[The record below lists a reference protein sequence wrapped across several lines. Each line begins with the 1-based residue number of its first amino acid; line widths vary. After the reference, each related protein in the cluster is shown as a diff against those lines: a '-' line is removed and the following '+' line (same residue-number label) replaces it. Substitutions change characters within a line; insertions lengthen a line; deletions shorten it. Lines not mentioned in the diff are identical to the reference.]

1 MHPQDKILFFLSLL
15 NINNEIWLPIGQLFI
30 NLQINN
36 MKRINKNYAALSG
49 LSFALLL
56 MGSYGCQKTIDQ
68 PATGVE
74 EFAGVA
80 KPPQLTKGY
89 EQINLVSSTNEYPAI
104 RIDPTLI
111 NPWGLAFSGN
121 ATIAWPASEG
131 SGLSQ
136 LYRND
141 ATISSPRAPVIIP
154 TFNATSG
161 GHPTG
166 IVFNPTNFFKVPGTT
181 ARVNFIFAGVDGVI
195 SAWNGANNAILTV
208 DNHLNS
214 AYTGLAL
221 GKDGVDSFLYAADFR
236 GREIDVFD
244 KNYAQVWTKPF
255 SDPNLPTDYA
265 PFNIQEIGGL
275 LYVIYAK
282 IDPATHEEEAGEGFG
297 YVDVYYPSGTLQ
309 KRLISNGELNAP
321 WGIAK
326 APASFL
332 GEENTGKHAIEGSI
346 ILVGNFGD
354 GEINAYTENGEFL
367 GKLKG
372 EHGPI
377 VIEGLWAITFPPGNP
392 TTYNKNHLYFTA
404 GPDDEE
410 EGVFGYITK

>member
-1 MHPQDKILFFLSLL
+1 MILALCLTSLFVL
-15 NINNEIWLPIGQLFI
+15 G
-30 NLQINN
+30 
-36 MKRINKNYAALSG
+36 YS
-49 LSFALLL
+49 
-56 MGSYGCQKTIDQ
+56 CQKTTDKNSS
-68 PATGVE
+68 VE
-74 EFAGVA
+74 EFAGIA
-80 KPPQLTKGY
+80 KPPQLTKNF
-89 EQINLVSSTNEYPAI
+89 QQVNLVSSSEEYPALLT
-104 RIDPTLI
+104 DPTLI
-111 NPWGLAFSGN
+111 NPWGLTFNGTGAV
-121 ATIAWPASEG
+121 AWPASEG
-131 SGLSQ
+131 TGLSQ
-136 LYRND
+136 LYTYNPAIPSVTRL
-141 ATISSPRAPVIIP
+141 RAIGIP
-154 TFNATSG
+154 TFNASTG

-166 IVFNPTNFFKVPGTT
+166 IVFNPTSFFKVPGTT

-195 SAWNGANNAILTV
+195 SAWNGAANAINTV
-208 DNHLNS
+208 DNHTNS

-221 GKDGVDSFLYAADFR
+221 AKDGVDSFLYAADFR